1 MNELPLMPPEQLT
14 ERESRMLNTLLTPPR
29 KQMPLAIF
37 EKEFLPFLSS
47 VPIPS
52 EVIQAMLDRM
62 KRQTGQ
68 EHTVSDLTG
77 NLLNQWMEYHQT
89 PGAPYMYVDVKV
101 GDEVVY
107 TVPPLLDNREVMHEA
122 VDARMLASITNQSS
136 NLSLIHANLAD
147 QYVKDNLLPLINPA
161 EPNPEF
167 LKMWNIIYDYHNLP
181 NIKMENGQFKP
192 SAEPVAT
199 REKRQDGTVVETNGA
214 ISEMDEYD

>member
-1 MNELPLMPPEQLT
+1 MSELPMFPPEQLT
-14 ERESRMLNTLLTPPR
+14 ERESRMLNTLLIPPR
-29 KQMPLAIF
+29 KQMPLAVF

-47 VPIPS
+47 VPVPP
-52 EVIQAMLDRM
+52 EVIEAMLDRM
-62 KRQTGQ
+62 RRQTGQ
-68 EHTVSDLTG
+68 EHNVNDLTG

-101 GDEVVY
+101 GEDVVY

-147 QYVKDNLLPLINPA
+147 AYVKENLLPLINPA

-167 LKMWNIIYDYHNLP
+167 LKMWNIIYEYHNLP
-181 NIKMENGQFKP
+181 LIKLENGEFKP
-192 SAEPVAT
+192 LEEAT
-199 REKRQDGTVVETNGA
+199 PSRQKREDGTVVETNGA
-214 ISEMDEYD
+214 ISEIDEYD